1 MVFLIWSGEEPN
13 SSITVDS
20 WWTYIHRQTDTQ
32 KFYVFS
38 LLDFRRLKQ
47 PNRYLTKDLSLKKV
61 VFCFVFFLVFVV
73 YLLLS
78 TKLILGFNC
87 CWGIRGLLSDWLL
100 TSCSVLQWS
109 KCVIPWLEQQAD
121 FISIWRC
128 WVFPALPWSVLNLLV
143 QLIIHSKLFFPVY
156 LFSFTELQTT
166 SCFHCHTIP
175 SAKHCERFLEIS
187 VWLWLYLHCD
197 VKWSRLVPG

>member
-1 MVFLIWSGEEPN
+1 MF
-13 SSITVDS
+13 VDR
-20 WWTYIHRQTDTQ
+20 HTQ

-38 LLDFRRLKQ
+38 LLDFGRLKQ
-47 PNRYLTKDLSLKKV
+47 PNRYLTKDLSLKKFLV
-61 VFCFVFFLVFVV
+61 VFFLFLVFVI

-78 TKLILGFNC
+78 TKLILGLNC
-87 CWGIRGLLSDWLL
+87 CWSIKGILSDWLL
-100 TSCSVLQWS
+100 TSCSMLQWFKS
-109 KCVIPWLEQQAD
+109 IIPGLEQQAD

-143 QLIIHSKLFFPVY
+143 QLIIHSKLFFFPIY
-156 LFSFTELQTT
+156 LVFFTELQAT
-166 SCFHCHTIP
+166 SCFHRHTIP